1 MRKHQNDFG
10 LGRGVAAISLSCAL
24 AAFGCTT
31 NRTPGNGQPSSV
43 MPMTSPASPSSTP
56 GTSSGTNPP
65 MASAM
70 LEPSA
75 ALPLIVPRG
84 DGAAGITGA
93 RPRVQMRYLGPAFP
107 AATGPELSAQQVTG
121 QVVPAMVNPQ
131 MTVNSS
137 ISSGPTEV
145 VTSGGGDGSGNIVI
159 SGGTFATSGTPT
171 VTSAASVTPNVGTSS
186 SIASSA
192 ITSGTSVAAPVFNS
206 STAIVTPTAAASALT
221 AGQFAA
227 GPGATTGAATATG
240 TTLVTPGAIINNN
253 NSGTLTPTLS
263 SGATPTPTAAASLG
277 VRTISGATVTT
288 TNGLTATN
296 TSTSSSVRSASATG
310 RLASPV
316 NRSTNVSSGNVHVT
330 TGASGNVVITNQ

>member
-1 MRKHQNDFG
+1 
-10 LGRGVAAISLSCAL
+10 
-24 AAFGCTT
+24 
-31 NRTPGNGQPSSV
+31 
-43 MPMTSPASPSSTP
+43 
-56 GTSSGTNPP
+56 
-65 MASAM
+65 M

-75 ALPLIVPRG
+75 ALPLVVPRG

-131 MTVNSS
+131 LTVNSS
-137 ISSGPTEV
+137 ISSAPTPV
-145 VTSGGGDGSGNIVI
+145 VTSGTGDGSGNIVI
-159 SGGTFATSGTPT
+159 AGGTFATTGTPT
-171 VTSAASVTPNVGTSS
+171 VTTAASVTPNVGTSS
-186 SIASSA
+186 SITNSA
-192 ITSGTSVAAPVFNS
+192 AVAAPVINS
-206 STAIVTPTAAASALT
+206 NAAIVTPTAAASALSV
-221 AGQFAA
+221 GQFAA

-277 VRTISGATVTT
+277 VRTISGATVST
-288 TNGLTATN
+288 TNGLTTTTTPNAS
-296 TSTSSSVRSASATG
+296 TSTSSVRTASATG

-316 NRSTNVSSGNVHVT
+316 NRSGASSGSVRVT
-330 TGASGNVVITNQ
+330 TGANGNVVITNQ